1 MCLMPHILY
10 FLVSATTRQQQ
21 TPKTHTHNGDN
32 NNNQPKCV
40 KWRERS
46 PITAI
51 ELYGILFDVRTR
63 GDHALRKVQ
72 RHVMQCC
79 LTRLYMTDVVVVR
92 QADAGNQRLDGMPSD
107 NTSLSFSLS
116 HTAQQANSGHPN
128 NNKWPNWHGYVWRF
142 YGSKLKLK
150 PVLSAMYVSHTQNPM
165 PIAANSHRCL
175 TNVGDIFL
183 RSHPYGAKL
192 QFPG

>member
-116 HTAQQANSGHPN
+116 LTLHS
-128 NNKWPNWHGYVWRF
+128 RR
-142 YGSKLKLK
+142 
-150 PVLSAMYVSHTQNPM
+150 
-165 PIAANSHRCL
+165 IAAIRTTINGQIDTVTFDVFTAR
-175 TNVGDIFL
+175 N
-183 RSHPYGAKL
+183 
-192 QFPG
+192 

>member
-1 MCLMPHILY
+1 MVCVHVFDATHFIFSRL
-10 FLVSATTRQQQ
+10 SNDAATTNA
-21 TPKTHTHNGDN
+21 KDTHTHNGDN

-128 NNKWPNWHGYVWRF
+128 NNKWPN
-142 YGSKLKLK
+142 
-150 PVLSAMYVSHTQNPM
+150 
-165 PIAANSHRCL
+165 
-175 TNVGDIFL
+175 
-183 RSHPYGAKL
+183 
-192 QFPG
+192 